1 MFLWFIYLLVSFYIS
16 YVVVGYLP
24 SKLKILFFVI
34 VFILLT
40 TPSTIE
46 VGSTRLAPSLFVFI
60 YDIFLERNF
69 SLRSLRPILLSVP
82 SSLILAPSTPLEPS
96 KLIPGMFPL
105 LVLLIVII
113 GVVDSTFI
121 LPLT

>member
-82 SSLILAPSTPLEPS
+82 SSLILLS
-96 KLIPGMFPL
+96 IF
-105 LVLLIVII
+105 LV
-113 GVVDSTFI
+113 FKKKFF
-121 LPLT
+121 

>member
-1 MFLWFIYLLVSFYIS
+1 MFLWFIYLIVSFYIA
-16 YVVVGYLP
+16 YVVTNYLP

-34 VFILLT
+34 AFIVLT

-46 VGSTRLAPSLFVFI
+46 VGSTRMAPSIFVFI

-82 SSLILAPSTPLEPS
+82 SSLILLS
-96 KLIPGMFPL
+96 IF
-105 LVLLIVII
+105 LV
-113 GVVDSTFI
+113 FKKKFF
-121 LPLT
+121 